1 MSVHRMI
8 AAVGIAAGMTLAG
21 MGGAGAQPPEPE
33 SPLTQYMKMLP
44 PAPAWCA
51 GVWDPI
57 EDRIEDMVPPQ
68 AKDAFDAFDDW
79 CEGEAD

>member
-1 MSVHRMI
+1 QSPHAPQTQRQGHGDGC
-8 AAVGIAAGMTLAG
+8 ADPAHGR
-21 MGGAGAQPPEPE
+21 PPEPE